1 MAIEAA
7 RRGQGVVLNSEL
19 LTEVEVRDGTLC
31 EPFAERL
38 ELPKVHFLVHQGD
51 ATLRPA
57 ALALK
62 VGLLSLLRSVNQL

>member
-38 ELPKVHFLVHQGD
+38 ELLKVHFLVHQGD